1 MRREE
6 KRKSPR
12 TGRLIQQLTL
22 NPLGVLSVFLIV
34 KDFLRTPLECTMII
48 RLHNASEGTKK
59 LVRRYLD
66 STRVSS
72 IESVILFI
80 LMYWVVLKRI

>member
-1 MRREE
+1 MRLKQ

-22 NPLGVLSVFLIV
+22 NPLDVSVFLIV
-34 KDFLRTPLECTMII
+34 KDFLHTPLECTMII
-48 RLHNASEGTKK
+48 RLHNVSEGTKK
-59 LVRRYLD
+59 FVRRYLD

-72 IESVILFI
+72 ILFPFVCTG
-80 LMYWVVLKRI
+80 WS